1 VRAPTATLYRRWVAA
16 CTAGELL
23 GFGGIPV
30 LGAALALA
38 LTEGLDAGA
47 RSIALYV
54 VAVAGGL
61 GEGAVLAWFQLR
73 VLGPLLPRLPR
84 RRWLWATA
92 LAAAF
97 AWACGMLAP
106 LLDDL
111 VGLAAPAQAAIWI
124 PASIAILLSI
134 GGAQAWVLRG
144 IVDGPQRWLG
154 ANVIAW
160 LAGLP
165 WTFVLP
171 ALLPASAPM
180 AVWIS
185 TFVVAGILMGVT
197 VGLVTGVAV
206 TRMRAVSP
214 GRSQSAR

>member
-1 VRAPTATLYRRWVAA
+1 VHRPAATLYRRWVVA
-16 CTAGELL
+16 CTAGELI

-30 LGAALALA
+30 LGAALAIL
-38 LTEGLDAGA
+38 LTEGLAPGT
-47 RSIALYV
+47 RSVTLYV
-54 VAVAGGL
+54 VAVIGGL

-73 VLGPLLPRLPR
+73 VLGPLLPQLPR
-84 RRWLWATA
+84 RRWVGATA
-92 LAAAF
+92 LAAAI

-111 VGLAAPAQAAIWI
+111 FGLAPAAQIAIWV

-134 GGAQAWVLRG
+134 GSAQAWALRG
-144 IVDGPQRWLG
+144 IVEAPRQWLA

-171 ALLPASAPM
+171 ALLPESAPM
-180 AVWIS
+180 PAWIS
-185 TFVVAGILMGVT
+185 TFVLAGVLMGLT
-197 VGLVTGVAV
+197 VGLVTGLAV
-206 TRMRAVSP
+206 TRMRVANP
-214 GRSQSAR
+214 GK